1 MTRNEILIE
10 IKQYFDID
18 ELVCNHTF
26 KKWGRKRMA
35 VSRYRLPPLPAHH
48 PARYSQKPM
57 FCNNHSVGTYQ
68 RGMRCNMCPMV
79 KGKTEV
85 YLSSHILGK
94 AGDFTIQGMTAE
106 QARQSIKNNAGLLPC
121 NIRVEGGVTWLHF
134 DVLPQTGITQKVYEF
149 KA

>member
-1 MTRNEILIE
+1 
-10 IKQYFDID
+10 
-18 ELVCNHTF
+18 
-26 KKWGRKRMA
+26 
-35 VSRYRLPPLPAHH
+35 
-48 PARYSQKPM
+48 
-57 FCNNHSVGTYQ
+57 
-68 RGMRCNMCPMV
+68 MCPMV
-79 KGKTEV
+79 KGKTAV

-134 DVLPQTGITQKVYEF
+134 DVLPQAGITQKVYEF